1 MDGASRLRGRAIYF
15 WLLLLTITG
24 LAGCT
29 VPGHYLDKS
38 WMTVER
44 SESDEGRQSKI
55 KVLLVTPALIEEMRN
70 SRKKIKPRENTQL
83 EKQKKAFEYRVG
95 PQDVL
100 SVTVWGH
107 PELTIPAGE
116 FRSADIAGHLVNA
129 SGKIFF
135 PYAGET
141 KVSGLTVAQI
151 RDLITKKIK
160 KYIVKPQLDVRVA
173 AYRSQKVHVVG
184 EVKKSGVIP
193 ITDVPLTLLDAIDQ
207 AGGYGKEAD
216 LESVT
221 VTRNASL
228 QKFNMLALYDGGDV
242 SQNMLLR
249 NGDIVHIP
257 DRSQKKIFVLGEV
270 KKPTAYLMHKGRMSL
285 AEAIGFAEGF
295 ETSVADTGK
304 IYILRGAPE
313 GVKVYWLDARS
324 PDTLLLSTQFALA
337 PQDVVYVSTAG
348 VARWNRLISQILPS
362 VQLLWQTK
370 TLLQ

>member
-1 MDGASRLRGRAIYF
+1 MKGSTICIGILILA
-15 WLLLLTITG
+15 ITG
-24 LAGCT
+24 MAGCT

-38 WMTVER
+38 RMKVDQP
-44 SESDEGRQSKI
+44 ESDGGRQSKI
-55 KVLLVTPALIEEMRN
+55 KVMLITPALIEEMR
-70 SRKKIKPRENTQL
+70 SARKKIRPRKNTQL
-83 EKQKKAFEYRVG
+83 EDQKKAFEYRIG

-100 SVTVWGH
+100 SVTVWDH

-141 KVSGLTVAQI
+141 KVSGLTIAQI
-151 RDLITKKIK
+151 RELITKKIR
-160 KYIVKPQLDVRVA
+160 KYIVKPQLDVRVV

-184 EVKKSGVIP
+184 EVNKSRLIP
-193 ITDVPLTLLDAIDQ
+193 ITDVPLTLLDAIAQ
-207 AGGYGKEAD
+207 AGGYSKEAD
-216 LESVT
+216 LENVT
-221 VTRNASL
+221 VTRDGSL
-228 QKFNMLALYDGGDV
+228 RKFDMLALYDGGDA

-285 AEAIGFAEGF
+285 AEAIGLAEGF
-295 ETSVADTGK
+295 ETSAADTGK
-304 IYILRGAPE
+304 IYVLRGGQE

-337 PQDVVYVSTAG
+337 AQDVVYVSTAS

-362 VQLLWQTK
+362 VQLLWQTR